1 MIHITLHR
9 PEEYAAYER
18 RISELEEQ
26 VRKKQLEVYQMQAYG
41 DQLLRALDELRVCQK
56 AMNKAGLDTSFIRS
70 LRRGR

>member
-26 VRKKQLEVYQMQAYG
+26 VKKKQMEVYQMQGYA
-41 DQLLRALDELRVCQK
+41 DQLLRALDELRLCQR
-56 AMNKAGLDTSFIRS
+56 AMKKAGLDTSFIRS
-70 LRRGR
+70 LRR